1 MIDKNVIYRE
11 AYKAIACE
19 DFYFNEDTTGREV
32 GEYIAGTFNLASRL
46 LKELDNENKK
56 EREEESNWGQ

>member
-1 MIDKNVIYRE
+1 MIDENVIYRE
-11 AYKAIACE
+11 AFKTIACE
-19 DFYFNEDTTGREV
+19 DFYFEKDTTGKEV

>member
-1 MIDKNVIYRE
+1 MIDENVIYKE
-11 AYKAIACE
+11 AYKAIADE
-19 DFYFNEDTTGREV
+19 DWFFDKDATGREV

-46 LKELDNENKK
+46 LKELDNENIK

>member
-1 MIDKNVIYRE
+1 MIDENVIYRE
-11 AYKAIACE
+11 AFKTIASE
-19 DFYFNEDTTGREV
+19 DFYFEKDTTGREV

-46 LKELDNENKK
+46 LKELDKEDKK

>member
-1 MIDKNVIYRE
+1 MIDENVIYRE
-11 AYKAIACE
+11 AFKTIACE
-19 DFYFNEDTTGREV
+19 DFYFDKDTTGREV

-46 LKELDNENKK
+46 LKELDKEDKK

>member
-1 MIDKNVIYRE
+1 MIDENVIYRE
-11 AYKAIACE
+11 AFKTIACE
-19 DFYFNEDTTGREV
+19 DFYFDKDTTGREV

>member
-11 AYKAIACE
+11 AFKTIADE
-19 DFYFNEDTTGREV
+19 DFYFDKDTTGREV
-32 GEYIAGTFNLASRL
+32 GEYIAGTFSLASRL

>member
-1 MIDKNVIYRE
+1 MIDENVIYKE
-11 AYKAIACE
+11 AYKAIADE
-19 DFYFNEDTTGREV
+19 DWFFNKDTTGREV

-46 LKELDNENKK
+46 LKELDNENIK